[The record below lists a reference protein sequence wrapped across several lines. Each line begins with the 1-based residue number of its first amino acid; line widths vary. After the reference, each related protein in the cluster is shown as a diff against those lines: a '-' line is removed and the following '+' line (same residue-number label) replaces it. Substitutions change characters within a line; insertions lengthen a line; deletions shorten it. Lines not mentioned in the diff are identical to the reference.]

1 VLIRELDHES
11 SLDDNFFQVVKIIM
25 IENTG
30 EREKVMKNMKKKKSS
45 EICESKKKKHLNRN
59 RLGPCIRISLLS
71 KSLE

>member
-30 EREKVMKNMKKKKSS
+30 EREKKEMKNMKKSS
-45 EICESKKKKHLNRN
+45 EICESKKKRT
-59 RLGPCIRISLLS
+59 SQQ
-71 KSLE
+71 KSAGSVHPNIVVVEVP